1 MPDRRQP
8 PSPLPN
14 DEQFAPGRD
23 PGPEAHPPEDEFWQN
38 IMFEDNQ
45 YKMEH
50 YRATAQWLA
59 NKLNCAVL
67 LHYYRLPHFQRTGA
81 TLMGAFIPADELA
94 R

>member
-1 MPDRRQP
+1 
-8 PSPLPN
+8 
-14 DEQFAPGRD
+14 
-23 PGPEAHPPEDEFWQN
+23 
-38 IMFEDNQ
+38 
-45 YKMEH
+45 MEH